1 MIEKFQI
8 EIYEKPS
15 GYDIKL
21 VSTKLVHGIQIPN
34 GTIDIGEFGKAKKE
48 KIEAFVS
55 VLTAAFW
62 HLGLDLTN
70 TNEFLKDDTNG
81 S

>member
-15 GYDIKL
+15 GYDINL
-21 VSTKLVHGIQIPN
+21 VSTKLVHGVQLPN
-34 GTIDIGEFGKAKKE
+34 GTINIGEFEQIQKD

-62 HLGLDLTN
+62 HLGLDLTYIS
-70 TNEFLKDDTNG
+70 TNFRKEL
-81 S
+81 